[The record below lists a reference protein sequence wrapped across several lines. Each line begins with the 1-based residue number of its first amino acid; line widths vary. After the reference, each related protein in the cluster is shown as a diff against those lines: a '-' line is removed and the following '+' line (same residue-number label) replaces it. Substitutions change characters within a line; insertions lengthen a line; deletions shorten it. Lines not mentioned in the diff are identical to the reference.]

1 MIIEM
6 NFAQKMKVI
15 LINFVKAVSGKD
27 DLPHPLLSQ
36 LLVEKIIKLAC
47 NNTQKFQW
55 FETQDPERNTL
66 AFPPPQFSW
75 ERKSFRLAMI

>member
-27 DLPHPLLSQ
+27 DLLHPLLSQ
-36 LLVEKIIKLAC
+36 SLVEKIIKLAC
-47 NNTQKFQW
+47 NNTPKV
-55 FETQDPERNTL
+55 
-66 AFPPPQFSW
+66 SVV
-75 ERKSFRLAMI
+75 

>member
-15 LINFVKAVSGKD
+15 LMNFVKAVSGKD

-36 LLVEKIIKLAC
+36 SLVEKIIKLAC
-47 NNTQKFQW
+47 NNTPKI
-55 FETQDPERNTL
+55 
-66 AFPPPQFSW
+66 SVV
-75 ERKSFRLAMI
+75 